1 MPSAVA
7 IVTGIIDG
15 TGSVGAA
22 VGQIAIPEIE
32 NNFGWSKV
40 FYMFMAAGLISAVA
54 LIPVVYREI
63 KRSRRSSSSNEE
75 ESRVEHLED
84 SGRFQNKMTSI
95 PLFEIG

>member
-40 FYMFMAAGLISAVA
+40 FYMFMAAALVSACA
-54 LIPVVYREI
+54 LVPVVYREL
-63 KRSRRSSSSNEE
+63 RRNRRAND
-75 ESRVEHLED
+75 ESQEHQED
-84 SGRFQNKMTSI
+84 SGRFQNIS
-95 PLFEIG
+95 L

>member
-40 FYMFMAAGLISAVA
+40 FYMFMAAGLISAIA

-63 KRSRRSSSSNEE
+63 KRSRRSSTEE

-84 SGRFQNKMTSI
+84 SGRFQNKTTSI

>member
-40 FYMFMAAGLISAVA
+40 FYMFMAAALISASA
-54 LIPVVYREI
+54 LIPVVYRELRR
-63 KRSRRSSSSNEE
+63 KRGANDEPQD
-75 ESRVEHLED
+75 HQED
-84 SGRFQNKMTSI
+84 SAKFQNRI
-95 PLFEIG
+95 PLYTIE